1 MDREEKL
8 LWFRT
13 ASQLFLGLT
22 FVVSGVL
29 KAIDI
34 YGTELKLIE
43 YAGSTGFAF
52 LCEYNMLL
60 SVALC
65 SFEIFLGLWL
75 MTFVYR
81 KISLSVLVATMLFF
95 SGVIIYL
102 MINPDKNIT
111 DCGCFGEIL
120 PMGMATSLVKN
131 IVILLLGCYL
141 LWSIRKGD
149 MFFHKDLTLVVLA
162 CLTASL
168 LLPLYTADNLS
179 LYNPTGYGTGVNMAD
194 KKDFTLLNDDFE
206 EVTDSLLL
214 KTEKVYVFVLKEQP
228 GALEKYNMK
237 EILQK
242 CKKENASCFALTSEE
257 YELPD
262 GVTQYFTDAV
272 TLKSLVRSKENGILT
287 LKNGVITNVMKLND
301 Y

>member
-8 LWFRT
+8 LCFRT
-13 ASQLFLGLT
+13 ASQLLLGLT
-22 FVVSGVL
+22 FIASGVL
-29 KAIDI
+29 KATDI

-43 YAGSTGFAF
+43 YAGSTEFAF
-52 LCEYNMLL
+52 LGEYNMLL

-102 MINPDKNIT
+102 IINPDKNIT

-120 PMGMATSLVKN
+120 PMGMVASLVKN
-131 IVILLLGCYL
+131 VVILLLGCYL

-149 MFFHKDLTLVVLA
+149 IFFHKNLTLVVLA

-179 LYNPTGYGTGVNMAD
+179 LYNPTGYGTGVNLAD

-214 KTEKVYVFVLKEQP
+214 KTEKVCVFVLKEQP
-228 GALEKYNMK
+228 GPLENYNMK
-237 EILQK
+237 EILQN

-287 LKNGVITNVMKLND
+287 LKNGVITDVMKLND

>member
-13 ASQLFLGLT
+13 ASQLLLGLT
-22 FVVSGVL
+22 LVVSGVL

-43 YAGSTGFAF
+43 YAGSTGFDF
-52 LCEYNMLL
+52 LGEYNMLL

-81 KISLSVLVATMLFF
+81 KISLSVLVATILFF
-95 SGVIIYL
+95 SGVIVYL

-120 PMGMATSLVKN
+120 PMGMTASLVKN
-131 IVILLLGCYL
+131 IVILLLACYL
-141 LWSIRKGD
+141 LWSIRKRD
-149 MFFHKDLTLVVLA
+149 IFFHKDLTIVVLT

-168 LLPLYTADNLS
+168 LLPLYTVDNLS
-179 LYNPTGYGTGVNMAD
+179 LYNPTGYGTGTNLNEKENFM
-194 KKDFTLLNDDFE
+194 LLNDDFE
-206 EVTDSLLL
+206 EVTDSVLG
-214 KTEKVYVFVLKEQP
+214 KTEKVYFFVLKKQLRP
-228 GALEKYNMK
+228 LDKYNMK
-237 EILQK
+237 EILHK
-242 CKKENASCFALTSEE
+242 CKKESASCFAIASEE
-257 YELPD
+257 YDLPV
-262 GVTQYFTDAV
+262 GVTQYFTNAV

-287 LKNGVITNVMKLND
+287 LKNGVIDDVMKLND

>member
-8 LWFRT
+8 LWFRIV
-13 ASQLFLGLT
+13 SQLLLGLT

-43 YAGSTGFAF
+43 YAGSTGIAF
-52 LCEYNMLL
+52 LGEYNMLL

-111 DCGCFGEIL
+111 DCGCFGEML
-120 PMGMATSLVKN
+120 PMGMLASLVKN
-131 IVILLLGCYL
+131 VVILLLGCYL
-141 LWSIRKGD
+141 LWSVRKGD

-179 LYNPTGYGTGVNMAD
+179 LYNPTGYGKGTILTE
-194 KKDFTLLNDDFE
+194 KEDFTLLNDDFE

-214 KTEKVYVFVLKEQP
+214 KTEKVYVFVLKEQL
-228 GALEKYNMK
+228 GALENYNMK
-237 EILQK
+237 EIFQK

-262 GVTQYFTDAV
+262 DVTQYFTDAV
-272 TLKSLVRSKENGILT
+272 MLKSLVRNKKNGILT
-287 LKNGVITNVMKLND
+287 LKNGVITNVMKLED

>member
-52 LCEYNMLL
+52 LGEYNMLL

-65 SFEIFLGLWL
+65 CFEIFLGLWL

-102 MINPDKNIT
+102 IINPDKNIT

-120 PMGMATSLVKN
+120 PMGMAASLFKN
-131 IVILLLGCYL
+131 VVILLLGCYL
-141 LWSIRKGD
+141 LWSVRKGD

-179 LYNPTGYGTGVNMAD
+179 LYNPTGYGTGVNLAD

-228 GALEKYNMK
+228 EPLGNYNMK
-237 EILQK
+237 EISQK
-242 CKKENASCFALTSEE
+242 CKKENANCFALTSEE

>member
-43 YAGSTGFAF
+43 YANSTGIAF
-52 LCEYNMLL
+52 LGEYNMLL

-102 MINPDKNIT
+102 IINPDKNIT

-120 PMGMATSLVKN
+120 PMGMVASLIKN

-141 LWSIRKGD
+141 LWSVRKGE
-149 MFFHKDLTLVVLA
+149 MFFHKDLTLVALA

-179 LYNPTGYGTGVNMAD
+179 LYNPTGYDTGVNLAD
-194 KKDFTLLNDDFE
+194 KEDFTLLNNDFE

-228 GALEKYNMK
+228 GPLENYNMK
-237 EILQK
+237 EIFQK
-242 CKKENASCFALTSEE
+242 CKKENANCFALTSEE
-257 YELPD
+257 YELSD

>member
-8 LWFRT
+8 LWFRIV
-13 ASQLFLGLT
+13 SQLLLGLT

-43 YAGSTGFAF
+43 YAGSTGIAF
-52 LCEYNMLL
+52 LGEYNMLL

-111 DCGCFGEIL
+111 DCGCFGEML
-120 PMGMATSLVKN
+120 PMGMLASLVKN
-131 IVILLLGCYL
+131 VVILLLGCYL
-141 LWSIRKGD
+141 LWSVRKGD
-149 MFFHKDLTLVVLA
+149 MFLHKDLTLVVLA

-179 LYNPTGYGTGVNMAD
+179 LYNPTGYGKGTILTE
-194 KKDFTLLNDDFE
+194 KEDFTLLNDDFE

-228 GALEKYNMK
+228 RPLENYNMK
-237 EILQK
+237 EIFQK
-242 CKKENASCFALTSEE
+242 CKKENANCFALTSEE

>member
-1 MDREEKL
+1 MDKEEKL

-13 ASQLFLGLT
+13 ASQLLLGLT
-22 FVVSGVL
+22 FIVSGVL

-52 LCEYNMLL
+52 LGEYNMLL

-102 MINPDKNIT
+102 IINPYKNIT

-131 IVILLLGCYL
+131 IVILLLDCYL
-141 LWSIRKGD
+141 LWSIRKREL
-149 MFFHKDLTLVVLA
+149 FFHKDLTLVVLA

-179 LYNPTGYGTGVNMAD
+179 LYNPTGYGTGVNLAD

-206 EVTDSLLL
+206 EVTDSLLG

-228 GALEKYNMK
+228 GPLENYNMK
-237 EILQK
+237 EILQN

-287 LKNGVITNVMKLND
+287 LKNGVIDDVMKLND

>member
-13 ASQLFLGLT
+13 ASQLLLGLT

-52 LCEYNMLL
+52 LGEYKMLL

-81 KISLSVLVATMLFF
+81 KISLSVLVTTMLFF

-102 MINPDKNIT
+102 MVNHDKNIT

-131 IVILLLGCYL
+131 VVILLLGCYL
-141 LWSIRKGD
+141 LWSVRKGD
-149 MFFHKDLTLVVLA
+149 IFFHKDITLVVLA
-162 CLTASL
+162 CLIASL

-179 LYNPTGYGTGVNMAD
+179 LYNPTGYGKGTLLTEEE
-194 KKDFTLLNDDFE
+194 DFTLLNDDFE
-206 EVTDSLLL
+206 EVADSLLL

-228 GALEKYNMK
+228 GPLENYNLK
-237 EILQK
+237 EILQN
-242 CKKENASCFALTSEE
+242 CKKENASCFTLASEE

-287 LKNGVITNVMKLND
+287 LKNGVITDVMKLND

>member
-8 LWFRT
+8 LCFRT
-13 ASQLFLGLT
+13 ASQLLLGLT
-22 FVVSGVL
+22 FIASGVL
-29 KAIDI
+29 KATDI

-52 LCEYNMLL
+52 LGEYNMLL

-81 KISLSVLVATMLFF
+81 KISLSVLVVTMLFF

-102 MINPDKNIT
+102 IINPDKNIT

-120 PMGMATSLVKN
+120 PMGMVASLVKN

-141 LWSIRKGD
+141 LWSIRKGE

-179 LYNPTGYGTGVNMAD
+179 LYNPTGYGTGINLVD
-194 KKDFTLLNDDFE
+194 KKAFTLLNDDFE
-206 EVTDSLLL
+206 EVTDSLLG

-228 GALEKYNMK
+228 GPLEKYNMK

-287 LKNGVITNVMKLND
+287 LKNGVITDVMKLND

>member
-43 YAGSTGFAF
+43 YANSTGIAF
-52 LCEYNMLL
+52 LGEYNMLL

-81 KISLSVLVATMLFF
+81 KISLSVLVTTMLFF

-102 MINPDKNIT
+102 VINPDKNIT

-168 LLPLYTADNLS
+168 LLPLCTADNLS
-179 LYNPTGYGTGVNMAD
+179 LYNPTGYGKGTILTE
-194 KKDFTLLNDDFE
+194 KEDFTLLNDDFE

-228 GALEKYNMK
+228 EPLGNYNMK
-237 EILQK
+237 EIFQK
-242 CKKENASCFALTSEE
+242 CKKENANCFALTSEE

-287 LKNGVITNVMKLND
+287 LKNGVIDDVMKLND

>member
-8 LWFRT
+8 LWFRIV
-13 ASQLFLGLT
+13 SQLLLGLT

-43 YAGSTGFAF
+43 YAGSTGIAF
-52 LCEYNMLL
+52 LGEYNMLL

-102 MINPDKNIT
+102 IINPDKNIT
-111 DCGCFGEIL
+111 DCGCFGEML
-120 PMGMATSLVKN
+120 PMGMLASLVKN
-131 IVILLLGCYL
+131 VVILLLGCYL

-179 LYNPTGYGTGVNMAD
+179 LYNPTGYGTGVNLAD

-206 EVTDSLLL
+206 EVTNSLLG